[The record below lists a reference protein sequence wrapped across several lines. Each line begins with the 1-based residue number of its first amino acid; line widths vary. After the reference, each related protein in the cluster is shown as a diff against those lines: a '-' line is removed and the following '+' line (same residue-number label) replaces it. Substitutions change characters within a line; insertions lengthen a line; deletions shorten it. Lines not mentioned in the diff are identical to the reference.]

1 MKLNKINFII
11 AALGLFL
18 IASCSSNSTEK
29 IIQGKIKKDVI
40 SFTPKVTGRILK
52 IYVQEG
58 DIVNAGDTLAM
69 LDVPEVDAK
78 LAQVSGVVK
87 AATAQK
93 TLANNGA
100 TENQRKQLKA
110 KLNATKE
117 QYTFAEKSYKRSK
130 VMFDEGL
137 MAAQQFDEIS
147 AKYNAAKQ
155 QLDAVEAEWNEV
167 VNGVRYETKDAAAG
181 QQQQALGVL
190 QEVEIAYS
198 EKYIIATN
206 TMQIETI
213 SLHEGELATA
223 GYALFNGYVPNSTYF
238 RLTIGEKQVGDFPK
252 GKELTLEIPYNK
264 QEVKVKVQNI
274 KQMARYADITSP
286 YPNLELDEAFYEL
299 KLVPVDSKDL
309 SNLLVNASVILK
321 K

>member
-1 MKLNKINFII
+1 MTTKNITLGI
-11 AALGLFL
+11 AVVATLLS
-18 IASCSSNSTEK
+18 SCSSSVPEK
-29 IIQGKIKKDVI
+29 PVQGKIKKEII

-58 DIVNAGDTLAM
+58 DLVHTGDTLAM

-93 TLANNGA
+93 TLADNGA

-117 QYTFAEKSYKRSK
+117 QFMYAEKSYNRSK
-130 VMFDEGL
+130 AMFDDGL
-137 MAAQQFDEIS
+137 IAPQQFDEIT
-147 AKYNAAKQ
+147 AKYNAAKEQ
-155 QLDAVEAEWNEV
+155 QDAVQAEWNEV
-167 VNGVRYETKDAAAG
+167 EKGVRYETKDAAAG

-206 TMQIETI
+206 TMEIETI
-213 SLHEGELATA
+213 TLHEGELATA
-223 GYALFNGYVPNSTYF
+223 GFALFNGYIPNSTYF
-238 RLTIGEKQVGDFPK
+238 RMTIGEKQIGNFPK
-252 GKELTLEIPYNK
+252 GKELTLEIPYLK
-264 QEVKVKVQNI
+264 QEIKVKVQNI
-274 KQMARYADITSP
+274 KQLARYADVTSP
-286 YPNLELDEAFYEL
+286 YPNLEMDEAFYEL
-299 KLVPVDSKDL
+299 KLIPADSGDW
-309 SNLLVNASVILK
+309 SSLLVNASVLLK